1 MYSWRCIKIITMALP
16 ISLSVF
22 GDQPLFLPATEPPP
36 GFKALTAGQRSLVDI
51 YFGGR
56 YVTSQIASFRPGFI
70 ELSNPAEIVQRI
82 GDITLSEQVIARLTG
97 ELNSNAS
104 EVCLPGTTPGIRDNC
119 GLLTPSIAGVI
130 FDESRFR
137 VDVFINRRFMV
148 TRAAEVRKYLPPSDA
163 GFALMQNFSGA
174 ISGTSSSDSD
184 NNYTITG
191 STMAAWKENSLQ
203 LDWDYSNTNHF
214 SVDQLY
220 GQRDFE
226 GREYSVGLLNTSGFG
241 FNFTSDQPM
250 IGARINSSTATRED
264 EAFTSSAPL
273 EVFLPTRGRVEIFR
287 DGRLLDSTFFEAG
300 AQQLDT
306 STLPTGA
313 YDIEIR
319 VVDEGGSLIS
329 TETRFFAKQSQIP
342 PIGEWLFFA
351 ESGRLVT
358 RQNDGALPDSTNQWL
373 SRAGVNRR
381 VFDTL
386 AATGSVA
393 MDNSD
398 ALMELGLYHFGP
410 GYEITQS
417 VMLTDDGSAGIF
429 LNGRLTLGELA
440 LSGNYRRLS
449 RPDNFTLD
457 DEDNP
462 TMLGSGF
469 RQHSASLSHPLFG
482 GNLSYRY
489 SLNQNE
495 NNANQIEVPT
505 RTHSVDYRRQL
516 FRAKDYDGDIT
527 LSFSKSGDTNI
538 ALVSLVMRYRENN
551 WDLQF
556 TPQAQMTET
565 DNSRDRTERARLSA
579 SWDDDELLAADLQ
592 LDAGIETGS
601 GDERIDGSL
610 RYANRYGRANLS
622 AAHTYGSGDSTT
634 SWAGSM
640 STSFLTDGEVF
651 AVGGEESADSAIVIN
666 LEGRDGDVFD
676 VEINDQ
682 RRGYAVAGKPSVVAL
697 PPFEQYRVTLSPAGT
712 TLYSF
717 DEREKQVTLYPG
729 NVVTLDYEATPL
741 QLLFGQLTFKG
752 KPVQNANLVGGSYPS
767 NTDMIGM
774 FQLESKA
781 DIKTIR
787 VEMESDWVCQ
797 LPIPEAGDSY
807 IVQMGTVELSSSQCQ
822 LMQEEQL
829 ILSKN
834 NNK

>member
-1 MYSWRCIKIITMALP
+1 MHFRQCTKIIILALP
-16 ISLSVF
+16 VSLPVS
-22 GDQPLFLPATEPPP
+22 GDKPRLFLPATAPPS
-36 GFKALTAGQRSLVDI
+36 GFEALAAEQRSLVDV

-56 YVTSQIASFRPGFI
+56 YITSQMATFRPGFI
-70 ELSNPAEIVQRI
+70 ELSNPAEVVQRI
-82 GDITLSEQVIARLTG
+82 GDITIPEQVINRLTG
-97 ELNSNAS
+97 ALNSNAS
-104 EVCLPGTTPGIRDNC
+104 EVCLPGTRPSSSDNC
-119 GLLTPSIAGVI
+119 GVLVPPVAGVI
-130 FDESRFR
+130 FDEGRFR
-137 VDVFINRRFMV
+137 VDVFINRRFMA

-174 ISGTSSSDSD
+174 ISGTSSSESDDS
-184 NNYTITG
+184 YTITG

-250 IGARINSSTATRED
+250 VGARINSSTATRKD
-264 EAFTSSAPL
+264 QAFTSSAQL

-287 DGRLLDSTFFEAG
+287 DGRLLDSAFFEAG

-306 STLPTGA
+306 STLPSGA

-329 TETRFFAKQSQIP
+329 TETRFFAKQSQLP
-342 PIGEWLFFA
+342 PVDEWLFFA

-358 RQNDGALPDSTNQWL
+358 RQSDSALPDSTDQWL

-381 VFDTL
+381 LFDTL
-386 AATGSVA
+386 AATGSAA

-398 ALMELGLYHFGP
+398 ALVELGLYHFGSA
-410 GYEITQS
+410 YEISQS
-417 VMLTDDGSAGIF
+417 AMLTDDGSAGIA
-429 LNGRLTLGELA
+429 LNGRLRLGDLA

-457 DEDNP
+457 DVDNP
-462 TMLGSGF
+462 TMLGNGF
-469 RQHSASLSHPLFG
+469 RQHSASLSYPLFD

-489 SLNQNE
+489 SLNQND
-495 NNANQIEVPT
+495 NNDNEAGVAT
-505 RTHSVDYRRQL
+505 RTHSVNYRRQL
-516 FRAKDYDGDIT
+516 FRTRDYDGDIT
-527 LSFSKSGDTNI
+527 LSFSKSGDTRI
-538 ALVSLVMRYRENN
+538 ALVSFVLRYRDDS

-556 TPQAQMTET
+556 TPQAQVTKT
-565 DNSRDRTERARLSA
+565 DDSRDRTERARLSA
-579 SWDDDELLAADLQ
+579 SWDDNELLAADLQ
-592 LDAGIETGS
+592 LDGGIETGT

-610 RYANRYGRANLS
+610 RYANRYGRANFS
-622 AAHTYGSGDSTT
+622 AAHTQGSQDSTT

-640 STSFLTDGEVF
+640 SSSFLTDGEVF
-651 AVGGEESADSAIVIN
+651 AVGGEDSADSAIVIN
-666 LEGRDGDVFD
+666 LDGREGDVFD
-676 VEINDQ
+676 VKINDQ
-682 RRGYAVAGKPSVVAL
+682 RRGYAVAGTPSIVSL

-729 NVVTLDYEATPL
+729 NVVTLDYQAIPL
-741 QLLFGQLTFKG
+741 QLLFGRLLFNG
-752 KPVQNANLVGGSYPS
+752 EPVKSASLVGGSYPGS
-767 NTDMIGM
+767 TDAMGM

-781 DIKTIR
+781 DIKTIQ
-787 VEMESDWVCQ
+787 VDMENDWVCQ
-797 LPIPEAGDSY
+797 LSIPEVDDSY
-807 IVQMGTVELSSSQCQ
+807 IVQMGTVELSSDQCLAKQ
-822 LMQEEQL
+822 QQISSLQ
-829 ILSKN
+829 
-834 NNK
+834 

>member
-1 MYSWRCIKIITMALP
+1 MHSRWCRKTIILALP
-16 ISLSVF
+16 VSLSVF
-22 GDQPLFLPATEPPP
+22 GDESIFLPATEPPP
-36 GFKALTAGQRSLVDI
+36 GFEALTAGQSSLVDV

-56 YVTSQIASFRPGFI
+56 FITSQMATFRPGFI

-82 GDITLSEQVIARLTG
+82 GDITETNEVINLLTG

-104 EVCLPGTTPGIRDNC
+104 EVCLTDTSDNC
-119 GLLTPSIAGVI
+119 GVLVPPIAGVI
-130 FDESRFR
+130 FDEGRFR

-148 TRAAEVRKYLPPSDA
+148 TRKAEVRKYLPPSDA

-174 ISGTSSSDSD
+174 MSGTSSSDSD
-184 NNYTITG
+184 NNYTING
-191 STMAAWKENSLQ
+191 STMASWKENSLQ
-203 LDWDYSNTNHF
+203 FDWDYSNTNHF
-214 SVDQLY
+214 SVNQLY

-226 GREYSVGLLNTSGFG
+226 GREYSVGLLNASGFG

-250 IGARINSSTATRED
+250 VGARINSSSATRED

-300 AQQLDT
+300 AQQLNT
-306 STLPTGA
+306 SRLPSGA

-329 TETRFFAKQSQIP
+329 TETRFFAKQSEIP
-342 PIGEWLFFA
+342 PIGEWLFFL
-351 ESGRLVT
+351 ESGRIVT
-358 RQNDGALPDSTNQWL
+358 RENDSALPESTDQWL

-381 VFDTL
+381 LFDTL

-393 MDNSD
+393 MDNSE

-410 GYEITQS
+410 NYEITQS
-417 VMLTDDGSAGIF
+417 AMLTDDGSAGIY
-429 LNGRLTLGELA
+429 LNGRLTLGDLA

-449 RPDNFTLD
+449 RSDNFTLE

-469 RQHSASLSHPLFG
+469 RQHSASLSYPLFG
-482 GNLSYRY
+482 GNFSYRY

-495 NNANQIEVPT
+495 NIDNENEAPT
-505 RTHSVDYRRQL
+505 RTHSVEYRRQL
-516 FRAKDYDGDIT
+516 FRTRDYDGDIT
-527 LSFSKSGDTNI
+527 LSFSKADDTNI
-538 ALVSLVMRYRENN
+538 ALVSLVMRYRDDN

-565 DNSRDRTERARLSA
+565 DDTRDRTERARLSA
-579 SWDDDELLAADLQ
+579 TWDDEELLAANLQ
-592 LDAGIETGS
+592 LNGGIETGT

-610 RYANRYGRANLS
+610 RYANRYGRANLT
-622 AAHTYGSGDSTT
+622 AAHTQGDEDSTT

-651 AVGGEESADSAIVIN
+651 AVGGEDSGDSAIIVN

-676 VEINDQ
+676 VEINSQ

-712 TLYSF
+712 AMYSF

-729 NVVTLDYEATPL
+729 NVVTLDYEAIPL
-741 QLLFGQLTFKG
+741 QLLFGRLTFNG
-752 KPVQNANLVGGSYPS
+752 EPVQNANLVGGSYPS
-767 NTDMIGM
+767 TTDGIGM

-787 VEMESDWVCQ
+787 VEMENDWVCQ

-807 IVQMGTVELSSSQCQ
+807 IVQMGTVELSGSQCQ
-822 LMQEEQL
+822 LVQEEQL
-829 ILSKN
+829 VLSKN
-834 NNK
+834 NNR